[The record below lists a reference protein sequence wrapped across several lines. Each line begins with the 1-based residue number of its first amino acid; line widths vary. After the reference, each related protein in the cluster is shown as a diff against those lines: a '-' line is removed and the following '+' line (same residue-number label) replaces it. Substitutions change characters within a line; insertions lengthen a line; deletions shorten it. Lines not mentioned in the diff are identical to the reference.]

1 MSNAFRLARK
11 YGTELERREQI
22 RGGTPP
28 REEDEL
34 GSGKPVASAEHA
46 EQHGPLDQF
55 TIQRYVEIDLGGFD
69 ASFTNSSLMM
79 VAAVIVIFLLTTLG
93 MGRGRMVPGR
103 LQSVVELLYEM
114 VAGMLGDIV
123 GGRAAK
129 KFFPFVF
136 SLFTFLLLGNLLG
149 LIPYSFT
156 FTSHIIVTITL
167 ALVVF
172 VGVTIL
178 AIIIHKHKFL
188 TFFLPPGVPMWMAPL
203 LVPIE
208 IVSYIARPIS
218 LAVRLFANMM
228 AGHSILHVFGG
239 FVFALGFFGFLPFAF
254 IIALYGLELL
264 VAVLQAYVF
273 AILTCLYIRD
283 ALFLHHE

>member
-1 MSNAFRLARK
+1 M
-11 YGTELERREQI
+11 
-22 RGGTPP
+22 
-28 REEDEL
+28 
-34 GSGKPVASAEHA
+34 ASAEHS
-46 EQHGPLDQF
+46 EQHGPLAQF
-55 TIQRYVEIDLGGFD
+55 AIQRYVEIDLGGFD

-79 VAAVIVIFLLTTLG
+79 VVAVAVIFVLSTLG
-93 MGRGRMVPGR
+93 MGYGRLFPGR
-103 LQSVVELLYEM
+103 LQSVVEMLYEL
-114 VAGMLGDIV
+114 VANMLGDIV

-129 KFFPFVF
+129 RFFPFVF
-136 SLFTFLLLGNLLG
+136 SLFTFLLFGNLLG

-156 FTSHIIVTITL
+156 FTSHIIVTLIF

-172 VGVTIL
+172 IGVTIL

-239 FVFALGFFGFLPFAF
+239 FVFVLGFFGFLPFAF

-283 ALFLHHE
+283 AIYLHHE

>member
-1 MSNAFRLARK
+1 VS
-11 YGTELERREQI
+11 
-22 RGGTPP
+22 
-28 REEDEL
+28 
-34 GSGKPVASAEHA
+34 SAETASDSAAGAA
-46 EQHGPLDQF
+46 EHHGPLDQF
-55 TIQRYVEIDLGGFD
+55 TIQRWVEIDLGGFD
-69 ASFTNSSLMM
+69 ASFTNSAFMM
-79 VAAVIVIFLLTTLG
+79 VIAVVVVFLLMTLG
-93 MGRGRMVPGR
+93 MGGRRMVPGR
-103 LQSVVELLYEM
+103 LQSVVELLYEL
-114 VAGMLGDIV
+114 VAKMLGDIV

-129 KFFPFVF
+129 RFFPFVF
-136 SLFTFLLLGNLLG
+136 SLFTFLLFGNLLG

-156 FTSHIIVTITL
+156 FTSHIIVTITF

-208 IVSYIARPIS
+208 VVSYVARPIS

-239 FVFALGFFGFLPFAF
+239 FVFALSFFGFLPFAF
-254 IIALYGLELL
+254 IIALYGLEIL

-283 ALFLHHE
+283 AIFLHHE

>member
-1 MSNAFRLARK
+1 M
-11 YGTELERREQI
+11 
-22 RGGTPP
+22 
-28 REEDEL
+28 
-34 GSGKPVASAEHA
+34 ASAEHS

-55 TIQRYVEIDLGGFD
+55 AIQRYVEIDLGGFD

-79 VAAVIVIFLLTTLG
+79 VVAVAVIFILTTLG
-93 MGRGRMVPGR
+93 MGKGSLVPGR
-103 LQSVVELLYEM
+103 LQSVVEMLYEM
-114 VAGMLGDIV
+114 VANMLGDIV

-129 KFFPFVF
+129 RFFPFVF
-136 SLFTFLLLGNLLG
+136 SLFTFLLFGNLLG

-156 FTSHIIVTITL
+156 FTSHIIVTLIF

-172 VGVTIL
+172 IGVTIL

-239 FVFALGFFGFLPFAF
+239 FVFVLGFFGFLPFAF

-283 ALFLHHE
+283 AIYLHHE

>member
-1 MSNAFRLARK
+1 M
-11 YGTELERREQI
+11 
-22 RGGTPP
+22 
-28 REEDEL
+28 
-34 GSGKPVASAEHA
+34 ASAEHA

-55 TIQRYVEIDLGGFD
+55 TIQRYVEIDLGDFD
-69 ASFTNSSLMM
+69 ASFTNSSLLM
-79 VAAVIVIFLLTTLG
+79 VTAVIVIFLLTTLG

-103 LQSVVELLYEM
+103 LQSVVEMLYEM
-114 VAGMLGDIV
+114 VASMLGDIV

-129 KFFPFVF
+129 RFFPFVF

-156 FTSHIIVTITL
+156 FTSHIIVTITF

-228 AGHSILHVFGG
+228 AGHTMLKVFAG
-239 FVFALGFFGFLPFAF
+239 FVVPLG
-254 IIALYGLELL
+254 LL
-264 VAVLQAYVF
+264 GGWAPLSVDVA
-273 AILTCLYIRD
+273 
-283 ALFLHHE
+283 

>member
-1 MSNAFRLARK
+1 M
-11 YGTELERREQI
+11 
-22 RGGTPP
+22 
-28 REEDEL
+28 
-34 GSGKPVASAEHA
+34 ASAEHA

>member
-1 MSNAFRLARK
+1 M
-11 YGTELERREQI
+11 
-22 RGGTPP
+22 
-28 REEDEL
+28 
-34 GSGKPVASAEHA
+34 ASAEHA

-156 FTSHIIVTITL
+156 FTSHIIVTITF

-178 AIIIHKHKFL
+178 AIVIHKHKF
-188 TFFLPPGVPMWMAPL
+188 
-203 LVPIE
+203 
-208 IVSYIARPIS
+208 
-218 LAVRLFANMM
+218 
-228 AGHSILHVFGG
+228 
-239 FVFALGFFGFLPFAF
+239 
-254 IIALYGLELL
+254 
-264 VAVLQAYVF
+264 
-273 AILTCLYIRD
+273 
-283 ALFLHHE
+283 